1 MRALDTVDEADF
13 LALERGHVDDVKVL
27 KKGDIYI
34 GRGSRQLGL
43 EPSRWA
49 THSEFAIR
57 MYADHLAKDVLLR
70 AEVKHL
76 RVKRLLCH
84 CRPAQGCHGDV
95 LIAEFRRQFL
105 RASVVGDTEELP
117 LKW

>member
-1 MRALDTVDEADF
+1 M
-13 LALERGHVDDVKVL
+13 

-49 THSEFAIR
+49 NPFRVRDHGLDAAIR

-95 LIAEFRRQFL
+95 LIAEFRHQFP
-105 RASVVGDTEELP
+105 RAYVVGVTEERP